1 MPRGRPKGS
10 TGLATLRKKSW
21 VNKILPPAK
30 EKEMWDRFL
39 ASEDEEIAHKT
50 FIRLI
55 EYKQG
60 KPIQPVAGDA
70 DGSPVKI
77 EFRGL

>member
-1 MPRGRPKGS
+1 MKGRPDAIAS
-10 TGLATLRKKSW
+10 LKKRNW
-21 VNKILPPAK
+21 VNAILPPAR
-30 EKEMWDRFL
+30 EKEMWNRFL
-39 ASEDEEIAHKT
+39 NSSDEEIAHKT

-70 DGSPVKI
+70 NGSPVKI
-77 EFRGL
+77 EFLNA